1 MSFEKYTRFFESEP
15 NGVTLRPQ
23 KSASFNFSLSKKQDT
38 VYRLFTVGETEQYYM
53 WKDEPDGPL
62 QYRTI
67 SDSLDFEHAEHD
79 RFCLDF
85 SSKEKEEY
93 TKRAYKK
100 VMWPPVLS
108 YLAMNPIAENWTFGI
123 SVKGENVTVGE
134 NGFLQMR
141 LDIRLNKEGVSR
153 HSVSEK
159 PDKTVILPFPVGT
172 YGQTELFENIVIHK
186 NTAHVGVF
194 IEGKNYS
201 GNIYVEKP
209 HLSSDGQNL
218 LPTFDE
224 PVCNGEKFQWTG
236 QYLSKKEHPEFCVKL
251 NGETVF
257 DGEIFER
264 SHRHSEWEI
273 TLPANLLKEENTVEY
288 TLTSAYRNPL
298 PYTFYEAGIIEQPDS
313 EISLIAVSEYAPVK
327 GKACVL
333 VRTKHDNTTVH
344 FESLS
349 PALSGEKEYFFKEKG
364 LHGLLLDCI
373 EQAQNQEFRL
383 TGNGYSVT
391 GCVKAIVSKQDDGVI
406 TGSGDAVYIPQTFE
420 AMEEYISWYIS
431 CGTGNFIT
439 LRPTYRWSGTKTI
452 NKPLWRWFSR
462 LMDELDM
469 KYVLMVDG
477 REVPGISA
485 NPTNEEL
492 SGKGYLGRQDHE
504 RDGAQFYW
512 GQSKITNVT
521 QEQIEDL
528 CHFAY
533 LEDPDHTRGSFSDG
547 GFLYNGEKLYR
558 SADYDRPLDNML
570 CRPLITKQFNAIRS
584 LGATRHTGPA
594 TVFKYLYEGG
604 YSWLGAETMYS
615 TMEPLLGFL
624 RGFAKDKGMN
634 SFGVHNAVQWSSTP
648 LSAPEHIRRF
658 RLALYVS
665 YILGTTDINTEE
677 GFWHMEEYYEHHHR
691 FGDTCK
697 NHLAQQQDFFRY
709 VSSHTRSGKFYTPY
723 AFLSGRD
730 DGITFFV
737 HDRSWGIDGNCTV
750 AERSWE
756 LIKSVYPQSDPC
768 TNVYKHNCP
777 TDRPVGYHTS
787 TPYGNADIIPVEGRQ
802 ETLNG
807 YKSLIFLGYNRMTAD
822 DATKLKNSV
831 ENGAKLLCTRAHLSK
846 TSDILSIQNGNLE
859 FDMHALA
866 LSDGAPEFKE
876 DTFNG
881 KKVSVCV
888 NPAKCDEVLLYTDS
902 GLPLLCRYSVG
913 KGEVLLFS
921 VKEYPFCKSIREV
934 YEKKLIQCAKSACNG
949 EQVWAE
955 TDDDTEFAVYNQE
968 DGSKHVYFIAVD
980 WYRAPEKIRCA
991 RLRMGN
997 ELYPVQMPFG
1007 TLIKCVCADNCAL
1020 WSTSESGEVLSVSSE
1035 RALVQGT
1042 GKVTFALAKDN
1053 KVTNYEIDFTA
1064 SPIQEIKF

>member
-1 MSFEKYTRFFESEP
+1 MSFEKYTRFFDGESES
-15 NGVTLRPQ
+15 VTVRPQ
-23 KSASFNFSLSKKQDT
+23 GSATFNFSLSKKQNT

-62 QYRTI
+62 QYRLIT
-67 SDSLDFEHAEHD
+67 DSLDSEHAVHD

-85 SSKEKEEY
+85 SSKSKVTY

-100 VMWPPVLS
+100 IMWPPVLS
-108 YLAMNPIAENWTFGI
+108 YLAMNPIAENWTLGI
-123 SVKGENVTVGE
+123 SVKGENVALGE
-134 NGFLQMR
+134 GGFLRMR
-141 LDIRLNKEGVSR
+141 LDIRLDKEGVNR
-153 HSVSEK
+153 HSVSDV
-159 PDKTVILPFPVGT
+159 PDKTVILPFPCGT
-172 YGQTELFENIVIHK
+172 YEQTDIFENIVIPQ

-209 HLSSDGQNL
+209 HLSADGQNL
-218 LPTFDE
+218 LPCFDE
-224 PVCNGEKFQWTG
+224 PVNDGEKFQWTG
-236 QYLSKKEHPEFCVKL
+236 QYLSKKELPEFCVKL

-257 DGEIFER
+257 EGEIFER

-273 TLPANLLKEENTVEY
+273 ALPSNLLKSENTLEY
-288 TLTSAYRNPL
+288 KLVSDYHNPL

-313 EISLIAVSEYAPVK
+313 EISIIAVSECAPAN
-327 GKACVL
+327 GKARVL
-333 VRTKHDNTTVH
+333 VRTKSDGTTLQ

-349 PALSGEKEYFFKEKG
+349 PALGGEKEYFFKEKG
-364 LHGLLLDCI
+364 LHGLLLDCL
-373 EQAQNQEFRL
+373 EPAQNQKFRI
-383 TGNGYSVT
+383 TGNGCSVI
-391 GCVKAIVSKQDDGVI
+391 GCVDRIVLKQEDGVI

-431 CGTGNFIT
+431 CKIGNFIT
-439 LRPTYRWSGTKTI
+439 LRPTYRWSGTKTL

-462 LMDELDM
+462 LMDELDI
-469 KYVLMVDG
+469 KYVLMADG

-504 RDGAQFYW
+504 RDNVQFY
-512 GQSKITNVT
+512 GGRSKITNIT
-521 QEQIEDL
+521 QEQIKDL

-533 LEDPDHTRGSFSDG
+533 REDPDHTLGGYSNG
-547 GFLYNGEKLYR
+547 GFVYKDETLYPAPG
-558 SADYDRPLDNML
+558 YDRPFDNML
-570 CRPLITKQFNAIRS
+570 CRQLVAKRFNEIRT

-604 YSWLGAETMYS
+604 YTWLGAETMYS

-624 RGFAKDKGMN
+624 RGFAKDKQMN

-648 LSAPEHIRRF
+648 LGAPEHMRRF

-691 FGDTCK
+691 FGNTCK
-697 NHLAQQQDFFRY
+697 EHLAQQQDFFRY
-709 VSSHTRSGKFYTPY
+709 VSSHTRSGVFHTPY

-737 HDRSWGIDGNCTV
+737 RDRSWGITGNCTV

-777 TDRPVGYHTS
+777 ADRPVGYHSS

-807 YKSLIFLGYNRMTAD
+807 YKSLIFLGYNRMTAE
-822 DATKLKNSV
+822 DAIKLKNSV
-831 ENGAKLLCTRAHLSK
+831 ENGARLLCTRAHLSK
-846 TSDILSIQNGNLE
+846 TSDIACVQNGNLE
-859 FDMHALA
+859 FDMHALT
-866 LSDGAPEFKE
+866 LSDGIPDFRD

-881 KKVSVCV
+881 KKVSVCT
-888 NPAKCDEVLLYTDS
+888 NPEKCDEVLLYTDS
-902 GLPLLCRYSVG
+902 GIPLLCRYSVG
-913 KGEVLLFS
+913 KGEILLFS
-921 VKEYPFCKSIREV
+921 VKDYPCNEAIKEIYGNE
-934 YEKKLIQCAKSACNG
+934 LIKCAKAACED

-955 TDDDTEFAVYNQE
+955 SDDDTEFAVYNQD

-991 RLRMGN
+991 RLRMGS
-997 ELYPVQMPFG
+997 EIYQVQMPFG
-1007 TLIKCVCADNCAL
+1007 TLIKCVCSCNCAL
-1020 WSTSESGEVLSVSSE
+1020 WATSEDGEVLSVSSDK
-1035 RALVQGT
+1035 ALVQGT
-1042 GKVTFALAKDN
+1042 GKVTFKIAKN
-1053 KVTNYEIDFTA
+1053 SKVTDVEVDFTSEPVQEIDF
-1064 SPIQEIKF
+1064 